1 MPRLEFSERFA
12 NDLALVE
19 SERLEARILANLDNI
34 EMFGEFGSPNI
45 PDSIAERF
53 GGGIRKVAV
62 NPFDLIYTY
71 YPELDLVRVEALV
84 HQRAAR

>member
-1 MPRLEFSERFA
+1 MPRLEFSKRFA

-34 EMFGEFGSPNI
+34 EMFGEFGSLNL

-53 GGGIRKVAV
+53 GGGILA
-62 NPFDLIYTY
+62 
-71 YPELDLVRVEALV
+71 
-84 HQRAAR
+84 

>member
-1 MPRLEFSERFA
+1 MPRLEFSERFV

-34 EMFGEFGSPNI
+34 EMFGEFGSLNI

-53 GGGIRKVAV
+53 GGGVRKVAV
-62 NPFDLIYTY
+62 NSFDPIYTY

-84 HQRAAR
+84 RQRAAR